1 MKTSVVIL
9 NWNGVSW
16 LEKFLPSV
24 VKNTP
29 NAKIIVADNGSTDD
43 SKKYVNQN
51 HSDVLF
57 SENKL
62 SCYSRAGGALIAVVC
77 SRRG

>member
-57 SENKL
+57 
-62 SCYSRAGGALIAVVC
+62 IAVSYTHLTLPTILRV
-77 SRRG
+77 